1 VSTSSP
7 IELASGQVTR
17 FDRLAVNLVQSTGS
31 TAVILIKWPSKPS
44 VVEPVKP
51 TATVAAIIKV
61 LSSAQIDLAAR
72 RAAGL

>member
-1 VSTSSP
+1 MIP
-7 IELASGQVTR
+7 
-17 FDRLAVNLVQSTGS
+17 
-31 TAVILIKWPSKPS
+31 AVILMKWPPNPS
-44 VVEPVKP
+44 VVEPVEL